1 MTAGKRCGEQP
12 LQAGAGGSKGQDSKK
27 EKKEKKKSLPYGLPR
42 EVGRI
47 ENTFRCCWRVWEEFI
62 VGT

>member
-27 EKKEKKKSLPYGLPR
+27 EKKEKKNLYLMDYLGRLAELR
-42 EVGRI
+42 THLDVVG
-47 ENTFRCCWRVWEEFI
+47 ESGKNS
-62 VGT
+62 